1 VIAAGSVT
9 MSAGCPCTPAT
20 LAAMTTPPPL
30 ASIAAAFFDSRS
42 GLSALAVQHLRTDGR
57 AVIVFHDAPGPA
69 AAHPLLSG
77 IAEAL
82 GTELTAGQTLTL
94 VETSMPE
101 HPVETFIY
109 ARLVL
114 GRVPDAT
121 SAHVVETGDRQPVG
135 RLSARG
141 GAVLSAAAV
150 ARLCGITV
158 MELGRTE
165 HLVVGVHQPRSC
177 AFPGFRQLPLGVR
190 DRVMRAAA

>member
-1 VIAAGSVT
+1 MIAAGGAT
-9 MSAGCPCTPAT
+9 MSAGCPGTAAT
-20 LAAMTTPPPL
+20 LVAMTTPPPL

-42 GLSALAVQHLRTDGR
+42 GLSALAMQHLRTDGR

-77 IAEAL
+77 VADAL
-82 GTELTAGQTLTL
+82 AMELTAGQTLTL

-114 GRVPDAT
+114 GRAPDAT
-121 SAHVVETGDRQPVG
+121 SAHVGESGGPRPGV

-141 GAVLSAAAV
+141 GAVLSASAV

-158 MELGRTE
+158 MELARTE
-165 HLVVGVHQPRSC
+165 HLVAGIHQPRSC

-190 DRVMRAAA
+190 DRAMRAAA